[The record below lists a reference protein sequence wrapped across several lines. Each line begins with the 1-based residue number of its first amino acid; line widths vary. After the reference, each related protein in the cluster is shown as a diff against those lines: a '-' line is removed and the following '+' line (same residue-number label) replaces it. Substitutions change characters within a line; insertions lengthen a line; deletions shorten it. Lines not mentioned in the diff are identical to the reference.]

1 MAAWLEKLASKL
13 PQRFQEMLHHKPPE
27 EVLPQLLDLND
38 PRMVLQ
44 PLEAFDWLCP
54 YCLGT
59 FLAPSW
65 DGSARKLLE
74 QDVVRQHL
82 TQCIG
87 HFSPKSPPQMKPWP
101 AIVEEVVRLR
111 LEQWP
116 TYRVTNA
123 DGEWI
128 CPHCLNS
135 TGVLRRNWDGSEAP
149 TEWFLPSANQH
160 LRECTEYNKAPLTVH
175 TEEQVKGTL
184 GEHDIRKRLFL
195 RIVNDPIFRI
205 AADTGAWLDPV
216 SETLVEEINLT
227 SMPWGVSI
235 QNRIVDYLMRPT
247 YPGRRTNWRVS
258 KGTEELNRLA
268 GRLSAM
274 KSSRFRSHDTATG
287 EELKRLR
294 EKVGELEASAESVQ
308 EIHRELAAA
317 RAVQIKLLPAKP
329 PTLEG
334 YEVSAFYESCSELG
348 GDMFHFLPVIDGYMG
363 FLIGDVSGHG
373 VGAAMIMAGT
383 MKSFVVRAKDQTSP
397 ASVVVSVCRDLAPD
411 IPPGRFVS
419 AFYGVLESATGRFHY
434 VRAGHNPPYL
444 YEPST
449 RKVKELSA
457 TGLALGICRPEQF
470 EPRLK
475 EEVVQFEPG
484 GILVLYTD
492 GVVEAQNAEKTLFG
506 EERLQQLIQENASR
520 PSRRIAE
527 AIVNATRQHVGDGPT
542 EDDVTLVVVKR
553 LAE

>member
-13 PQRFQEMLHHKPPE
+13 PPRFQGMIHKKPPQEMLFD
-27 EVLPQLLDLND
+27 LLDLND
-38 PRMVLQ
+38 PRIVLQ
-44 PLEAFDWLCP
+44 PLEAFDWMCP
-54 YCLGT
+54 YCLNT

-65 DGSARKLLE
+65 DGKPGTLLA
-74 QDVVRQHL
+74 QDVVRDHL
-82 TQCIG
+82 LQCIG
-87 HFSPKSPPQMKPWP
+87 NCSPKFPPQMKPWP
-101 AIVEEVVRLR
+101 IIVEAVVKLR

-116 TYRVTNA
+116 AYRVTNA

-149 TEWFLPSANQH
+149 AEWFLPAAHQH
-160 LRECTEYNKAPLTVH
+160 LKECTEYNKAPLTCH

-195 RIVNDPIFRI
+195 RIANDPIFRI
-205 AADTGAWLDPV
+205 AADSGAWLDPV
-216 SETLVEEINLT
+216 TETLVEDINLT
-227 SMPWGVSI
+227 ALPWGVTV
-235 QNRIVDYLMRPT
+235 QNKIVDYLMRPNF
-247 YPGRRTNWRVS
+247 PGRRTNWRVS
-258 KGTEELNRLA
+258 KGIEELNRLA
-268 GRLSAM
+268 GKLSAQ
-274 KSSRFRSHDTATG
+274 KSSRHRSDTATG
-287 EELKRLR
+287 EELARLR
-294 EKVGELEASAESVQ
+294 EKVGQLEASAENVQ

-329 PTLEG
+329 PTIEG

-348 GDMFHFLPVIDGYMG
+348 GDMFHFLPAGEGHMG

-373 VGAAMIMAGT
+373 VGAAMIMAGA
-383 MKSFVVRAKDQTSP
+383 MKSFVVRAKDQPSP
-397 ASVVVSVCRDLAPD
+397 TAVVVSVCKDLAPD

-419 AFYGVLESATGRFHY
+419 AFYGVLERATGRFRY

-444 YEPST
+444 YEPRS
-449 RKVKELSA
+449 RKIKELSA

-475 EEVVQFEPG
+475 EEEVTIDPG

-492 GVVEAQNAEKTLFG
+492 GVVEAQNAEKALFG
-506 EERLQQLIQENASR
+506 EERLQQIVQENASR
-520 PSRRIAE
+520 SSRRIAE
-527 AIVNATRQHVGDGPT
+527 AIVTATRQHAGECPM
-542 EDDVTLVVVKR
+542 EDDVTLVVIKR
-553 LAE
+553 VAE